1 MPWLLR
7 VLTRYRLQGT
17 DKRCA
22 TRIEEHTQREGAVM
36 KVLMIAVI
44 LLTLSG
50 CNMMPRW
57 GGGGSGGGYQGNNT
71 TADPSGTGNG

>member
-1 MPWLLR
+1 
-7 VLTRYRLQGT
+7 
-17 DKRCA
+17 
-22 TRIEEHTQREGAVM
+22 M